1 MQEPLTRTQLASKY
15 KDLLWLER
23 LVRLFEIV
31 ALLRNCVIEKNYK
44 ISDELN
50 AAVVLSEAGKK
61 VRDQMVTKESV
72 PAKEANLLT
81 LLATVHV
88 EPLVDIDRIDLKK
101 LTAAISKEVASG
113 ALKYPLIFGRR
124 LYDKAAELFAE
135 ERRYLRHE
143 DTLKLLR
150 DEPQGVFQSGHYI
163 VGPYGLIDTP
173 HERPLTPTTLIPLQ
187 HCSDHSCRALHS
199 VQLTTSI
206 DAPINRHRPALNKVL
221 DEIAE
226 DPSEWSGFL
235 SDVYEQLDNQFDEGA
250 MPPVIHVI
258 GDCLDDEELRRLFT
272 AALDSTSGRLR
283 KQAGVFGLRGYAD
296 NIASSLNRAQML
308 QLLLTEKDT
317 DVVDLLDTSIRE
329 QAIKVPQGEVR
340 RPRVS
345 GRVSYGM
352 WGYSGQVGPNGFR
365 AVGDVPGLPL
375 LRLAQL
381 CRQLFDIERPD
392 EMDALAWA
400 LRNVEGATPTDRLE
414 EFLRTESPREIIRT
428 LVLTRREN
436 VESFCSELRIP
447 VDMPD
452 EQLVDTIM
460 WKLGFSPPVV
470 PDKRD
475 DYWTEHTALERVS
488 TTAAVNLSL
497 NPSVIRSTA
506 ANYFVE
512 LEHYLND
519 SLMFTTW
526 ALLND
531 HYANEQQFVFREN
544 AVASFARSALAAAAR
559 KRDAEMQAFTEKPT
573 LSDLVQGF
581 ADLADYVGD
590 LRKSESTYLR
600 DSRTYPK
607 FWKHTSLQGFPFI
620 HTYPYLDLT
629 PESQVKIAETLG
641 EVSATLNGSG
651 IMTVRNMLMHANREQ
666 PKPQQLVSS
675 LETARQALEK
685 LEGIG
690 CVRSTYSVSSHEKD
704 SWSRGTT
711 SLRSSSGREIAFTS
725 PSFYQWV
732 GLPGLLQDQYL
743 VHGAVFAAPN
753 AMLRFRRGF
762 DSRYEDYW
770 LSYPKRRERGN
781 SALSGPAEGLSTP
794 VQTGSFVGSRAD

>member
-1 MQEPLTRTQLASKY
+1 MQKPLSRTDLASKY
-15 KDLLWLER
+15 QDSSWLER

-31 ALLRNCVIEKNYK
+31 ALLRNCIIEKNYK
-44 ISDELN
+44 ISDDLN
-50 AAVVLSEAGKK
+50 AAVILSDAGKK

-88 EPLVDIDRIDLKK
+88 EPLVDVDRIDLEK
-101 LTAAISKEVASG
+101 LTEAISKEVASG
-113 ALKYPLIFGRR
+113 ALKFPLIFGRR
-124 LYDKAAELFAE
+124 LYDKAAEMFAE

-143 DTLKLLR
+143 DTIKLLR

-163 VGPYGLIDTP
+163 VGPYGLIDSP

-221 DEIAE
+221 DEISE
-226 DPSEWSGFL
+226 DASEWSGFL
-235 SDVYEQLDNQFDEGA
+235 SDVHEQTGTYFDEGA
-250 MPPVIHVI
+250 MPPVIHVL
-258 GDCLDDEELRRLFT
+258 GDCLDDDELRKLFA
-272 AALDSTSGRLR
+272 AALDATGGRLR
-283 KQAGVFGLRGYAD
+283 KQSGVYGLRGHAD
-296 NIASSLNRAQML
+296 SIASSLNRPQML
-308 QLLLTEKDT
+308 QLLLTEEDT
-317 DVVDLLDTSIRE
+317 CVVDLLDASIRE
-329 QAIKVPQGEVR
+329 EVVKIPQGEVR

-345 GRVSYGM
+345 GRVSFGM

-365 AVGDVPGLPL
+365 AVGDVPGLSL

-381 CRQLFDIERPD
+381 CRQLFDTQRAE

-400 LRNVEGATPTDRLE
+400 LRSVEGATPTDRLE
-414 EFLRTESPREIIRT
+414 EFLRTEPPREIIRT

-447 VDMPD
+447 RNLPD
-452 EQLVDTIM
+452 EQMVDTIM
-460 WKLGFSPPVV
+460 WKLGFNPPVV

-475 DYWTEHTALERVS
+475 DYWAEHAALERVS

-512 LEHYLND
+512 LEHYLSD

-526 ALLND
+526 GLLND
-531 HYANEQQFVFREN
+531 HYSDKQQFVFRES
-544 AVASFARSALAAAAR
+544 VITDFARRILADAAK
-559 KRDAEMQAFTEKPT
+559 KRDPEVQAFTEKPT

-581 ADLADYVGD
+581 ADLAIYLEDV
-590 LRKSESTYLR
+590 RKVERQYMR
-600 DSRTYPK
+600 DASSYPK
-607 FWKHTSLQGFPFI
+607 FWQHTSLQGFPFVHI
-620 HTYPYLDLT
+620 YPYLDLT

-641 EVSATLNGSG
+641 EVSATLSGSG
-651 IMTVRNMLMHANREQ
+651 IMAVRNMLMHANREQ
-666 PKPQQLVSS
+666 PKPQQLISS

-690 CVRSTYSVSSHEKD
+690 CVRSTYSVSSYEKD
-704 SWSRGTT
+704 SWSRGTI

-770 LSYPKRRERGN
+770 LNYPKRRERGN
-781 SALSGPAEGLSTP
+781 SALSGSAEGLSTP
-794 VQTGSFVGSRAD
+794 IQTGSFVGSRAD

>member
-1 MQEPLTRTQLASKY
+1 MQEPLTRAQLADKY
-15 KDLLWLER
+15 KEPLWLER
-23 LVRLFEIV
+23 LIRLLEIV
-31 ALLRNCVIEKNYK
+31 ALLRNCIIEKNYK

-50 AAVVLSEAGKK
+50 AAVVLSDAGKK
-61 VRDQMVTKESV
+61 VRDHMVTKESV
-72 PAKEANLLT
+72 PPKEANLLT
-81 LLATVHV
+81 LLASVHV
-88 EPLVDIDRIDLKK
+88 EPLVDIDRLDLEK
-101 LTAAISKEVASG
+101 LATAVSKEVASG

-124 LYDKAAELFAE
+124 LYDKAADLFPE

-163 VGPYGLIDTP
+163 VGPYGLITTP

-206 DAPINRHRPALNKVL
+206 DAAVNRHRPALNKVL
-221 DEIAE
+221 DEISE

-235 SDVYEQLDNQFDEGA
+235 SDVYEQLDNQFDEKA
-250 MPPVIHVI
+250 MPPVIHVL
-258 GDCLDDEELRRLFT
+258 GDCLDDDELRRLF
-272 AALDSTSGRLR
+272 ASALDSTAGRLR
-283 KQAGVFGLRGYAD
+283 KHAGSCGLRGNAD
-296 NIASSLNRAQML
+296 FIASSIDRAQML
-308 QLLLTEKDT
+308 QLLLTEQDT
-317 DVVDLLDTSIRE
+317 VVIDLLDASVRE
-329 QAIKVPQGEVR
+329 EHIKIPQGEVR

-345 GRVSYGM
+345 GQVSYGM

-375 LRLAQL
+375 LRLAQM
-381 CRQLFDIERPD
+381 CRHLFDIHRPD

-436 VESFCSELRIP
+436 VESFCAELRIP
-447 VDMPD
+447 RDMTD
-452 EQLVDTIM
+452 ELLVDTIM

-475 DYWTEHTALERVS
+475 DYWAEHTALERVS

-512 LEHYLND
+512 LEHYLSD

-531 HYANEQQFVFREN
+531 HYANDQQFVFREN
-544 AVASFARSALAAAAR
+544 LVTSFSRRALADAAK
-559 KRDAEMQAFTEKPT
+559 KRDGDIQTFTEKPT

-581 ADLADYVGD
+581 ADLASHLGD
-590 LRKSESTYLR
+590 MRGAESKFVR
-600 DSRTYPK
+600 DSRSYPK
-607 FWKHTSLQGFPFI
+607 FWKHTSLQGFPFL
-620 HTYPYLDLT
+620 HTFPYLDLT
-629 PESQVKIAETLG
+629 PESQVKIADTLS
-641 EVSATLNGSG
+641 EVAATLNNSG

-666 PKPQQLVSS
+666 PKPQQLISS

-732 GLPGLLQDQYL
+732 NLPGLLHDQYL

-753 AMLRFRRGF
+753 AMLRFRRGC